1 MSEEQVVWKGSPSQ
15 VVNLGYYI
23 LCLVTCL
30 LVVPIFIAVYLYIK
44 TRTENYEVTTER
56 LKHSTGILSRQTETM
71 ELYRIKDT
79 TVLQPF
85 FLRLFGLGSILL
97 HTSDKTTPEMLIPAV
112 ANPQWLNDQL
122 RKHIEEQRQTK
133 RVREVDFE

>member
-1 MSEEQVVWKGSPSQ
+1 MSQEQVVWKGSPSQ
-15 VVNLGYYI
+15 VTNLGYYL
-23 LCLVTCL
+23 LCLVTSIL
-30 LVVPIFIAVYLYIK
+30 IVPIFIALYLYWR
-44 TRTENYEVTTER
+44 TRTENYEITTER
-56 LKHSTGILSRQTETM
+56 LKHSSGILSRQTETM

-97 HTSDKTTPEMLIPAV
+97 HTSDKTTPELLIPAV
-112 ANPQWLNDQL
+112 AQPQWLNDQL
-122 RKHIEEQRQTK
+122 RKHIEDQRQIK